1 MFISSTQACSV
12 DGRVGDLA
20 STQHTKETPANTPS
34 RPYALPIKDWG
45 TRGFGLQWN
54 SLYSVEKSRSDK
66 YTFSFPMYIVRPAK
80 PKATGSKA
88 LLKTNY
94 NYWDKPLKTL
104 KRGMKAR

>member
-1 MFISSTQACSV
+1 
-12 DGRVGDLA
+12 
-20 STQHTKETPANTPS
+20 
-34 RPYALPIKDWG
+34 
-45 TRGFGLQWN
+45 
-54 SLYSVEKSRSDK
+54 
-66 YTFSFPMYIVRPAK
+66 MYIVRPAK